1 MLKIIIHLVSMRT
14 FSGAS
19 DRIPNSK
26 AFYPKREV
34 LIRAIEKSCLQ
45 AQLGPGVQIRLLAGF
60 LTTLNT
66 CWLHSQDSC
75 GGKTVP
81 ATLNLLS
88 DLHHA
93 QGERKLLRH
102 RTLPSASGK
111 KETIFFPSSQVLS

>member
-1 MLKIIIHLVSMRT
+1 MRT

-45 AQLGPGVQIRLLAGF
+45 AQLGPGVQIRLNKAGF

-81 ATLNLLS
+81 ATLNILS
-88 DLHHA
+88 DLLHA
-93 QGERKLLRH
+93 QGKRKLPQAQNFAISLR
-102 RTLPSASGK
+102 K